1 MSALPKGWTQEP
13 LAKLGTWTGGGTP
26 STTNADFWT
35 NGSIPWV
42 SPKDMK
48 QRRITTAQD
57 SITEAAVRAST
68 TNLIPE
74 NSVMLVTRSGI
85 LRHSLPVATNT
96 QPVTLNQDMKALTPL
111 EALLL
116 DYLYY
121 AFRRYERDILHGCC
135 KGGTT
140 VQSIEA
146 PRLMA
151 FEIPIA
157 PLAEQRRIVGKV
169 EELFSELDEGVANLK
184 LARAQLAVYR
194 QALLKHAFEGHLTA
208 DWRTKHA
215 PELESADQLVARIR
229 AERDQAF
236 EAEVEQWKEA
246 VAQWDSSEDG
256 ERSPPKP
263 QKLKPV
269 HRDQRPSASAKTPES
284 WPVFHL
290 DEIVISIGQGWSP
303 KCEGFPAEDSHWGVM
318 KTTAI
323 QPLEFRGYENK
334 QLPDGLHPR
343 PWLQILQNDILIT
356 RAGPRSRCGIVCRV
370 KDSPGKVMLCDKA
383 YRLRLPESIVSSG
396 YMELLLNSTDSSN
409 RIEALKTG
417 INDSGV
423 NITQSG
429 FLNLAFPVPPISE
442 QMEIQRRLAESLS
455 VIDHIEADIDLNLQ
469 KAEALRQSILK
480 KAFAGELVPQDPSDE
495 PAAALLARIRAER
508 EAATARPKAKQ
519 AGKRPAKLT

>member
-1 MSALPKGWTQEP
+1 MSALPNGWTQEP

-35 NGSIPWV
+35 NGTIPWV

-85 LRHSLPVATNT
+85 LRHSLPAATNT

-111 EALLL
+111 EALLP

-184 LARAQLAVYR
+184 QARAQLAVYR

-215 PELESADQLVARIR
+215 PELESANQLLARIR
-229 AERDQAF
+229 AKHCQRFTKAGKYTAPSEPETEGLPAIPEGWAWARMDLLGVVGSGMSVSKDRNLKSPV
-236 EAEVEQWKEA
+236 EVPYLR
-246 VAQWDSSEDG
+246 VAN
-256 ERSPPKP
+256 
-263 QKLKPV
+263 V
-269 HRDQRPSASAKTPES
+269 QRG
-284 WPVFHL
+284 H
-290 DEIVISIGQGWSP
+290 
-303 KCEGFPAEDSHWGVM
+303 
-318 KTTAI
+318 
-323 QPLEFRGYENK
+323 
-334 QLPDGLHPR
+334 
-343 PWLQILQNDILIT
+343 
-356 RAGPRSRCGIVCRV
+356 
-370 KDSPGKVMLCDKA
+370 
-383 YRLRLPESIVSSG
+383 
-396 YMELLLNSTDSSN
+396 
-409 RIEALKTG
+409 
-417 INDSGV
+417 
-423 NITQSG
+423 
-429 FLNLAFPVPPISE
+429 LNLAEMKTMKVEADALNDLKLQPGDILFNEGGDRDKLGRGWVWDGQIDPCITQNHVFRVTPLSSSLMDPKFVSLWGNTFGQQFFLSHGKQTTNLASINKTVLSSLPVPVPSYAE
-442 QMEIQRRLAESLS
+442 QLQIVSQIEAQTS
-455 VIDHIEADIDLNLQ
+455 VIDALEADIDLNLQ

-480 KAFAGELVPQDPSDE
+480 KAFAGELVPQDLADE
-495 PAAALLARIRAER
+495 PAAALLARTRAER

>member
-1 MSALPKGWTQEP
+1 MSALPNGWTQEP

-35 NGSIPWV
+35 NGTIPWV

-85 LRHSLPVATNT
+85 LRHSLPAATNT

-111 EALLL
+111 EALLP

-184 LARAQLAVYR
+184 QARAQLAVYR

-215 PELESADQLVARIR
+215 PELESADQLLARITELADDFTPSR
-229 AERDQAF
+229 EDHLSVLPPVPIGWIYTYLSNLGELGRGKSKHRPRNDPALFGGPYPFLQTGEVKAANGTIRSYQQTYSEVGLRQSKLWPTGTLCITIAANIAETAF
-236 EAEVEQWKEA
+236 LGFDACFPDSVVGFTPKEGAVVSEFVELFI
-246 VAQWDSSEDG
+246 
-256 ERSPPKP
+256 R
-263 QKLKPV
+263 
-269 HRDQRPSASAKTPES
+269 SAKTRIAAYAPATAQKNINLETLENLLV
-284 WPVFHL
+284 PLPPF
-290 DEIVISIGQGWSP
+290 DEQKEIV
-303 KCEGFPAEDSHWGVM
+303 
-318 KTTAI
+318 
-323 QPLEFRGYENK
+323 
-334 QLPDGLHPR
+334 
-343 PWLQILQNDILIT
+343 
-356 RAGPRSRCGIVCRV
+356 
-370 KDSPGKVMLCDKA
+370 
-383 YRLRLPESIVSSG
+383 
-396 YMELLLNSTDSSN
+396 STLG
-409 RIEALKTG
+409 A
-417 INDSGV
+417 
-423 NITQSG
+423 Q
-429 FLNLAFPVPPISE
+429 
-442 QMEIQRRLAESLS
+442 LS
-455 VIDHIEADIDLNLQ
+455 VLDALEADIDLNLQ

-480 KAFAGELVPQDPSDE
+480 KAFAGELVPQDPADE

-508 EAATARPKAKQ
+508 EAATARPKTKQ

>member
-35 NGSIPWV
+35 NGTIPWV

-111 EALLL
+111 EALLP
-116 DYLYY
+116 DYLYF

-151 FEIPIA
+151 FEIPVP

-184 LARAQLAVYR
+184 QARAQLAVYR

-208 DWRTKHA
+208 DWRTTHA
-215 PELESADQLVARIR
+215 PEPESADQLLARIH
-229 AERDQAF
+229 AEREERYQDDLRA
-236 EAEVEQWKEA
+236 WNNRKGKG
-246 VAQWDSSEDG
+246 DLIRDG
-256 ERSPPKP
+256 EILTKPRKPKAP
-263 QKLKPV
+263 
-269 HRDQRPSASAKTPES
+269 
-284 WPVFHL
+284 
-290 DEIVISIGQGWSP
+290 
-303 KCEGFPAEDSHWGVM
+303 
-318 KTTAI
+318 
-323 QPLEFRGYENK
+323 
-334 QLPDGLHPR
+334 
-343 PWLQILQNDILIT
+343 
-356 RAGPRSRCGIVCRV
+356 
-370 KDSPGKVMLCDKA
+370 
-383 YRLRLPESIVSSG
+383 YRLDSDEEAKLTELPSSWKW
-396 YMELLLNSTDSSN
+396 MT
-409 RIEALKTG
+409 
-417 INDSGV
+417 
-423 NITQSG
+423 
-429 FLNLAFPVPPISE
+429 F
-442 QMEIQRRLAESLS
+442 ESLS
-455 VIDHIEADIDLNLQ
+455 SPAQRSIQSGPFGSSLKHSEFSEEGILVIGIDNVQKGYFSKGSQNRIPPKTYERLRKYSARPHDVLMTVMATVGRCCSVPADLETAIITKHVYRTSPNLRLVSPSFVVSALLGCPATVKAVEKDKVGQTRPGINGDILKWLPIPLPPLEEQEEIMRNVSASLEGVDALEADIDLNLQ

-480 KAFAGELVPQDPSDE
+480 KAFAGELVPQDPADE

-508 EAATARPKAKQ
+508 EAQPVNRRTR
-519 AGKRPAKLT
+519 R